1 MKLLVATNNFWLGGR
16 ETFIDT
22 WLTELAVPA
31 SLIASSVDRDV
42 PGVPRFGDV
51 VECGTEPYDRRLRA
65 WLAQGGELIR
75 RTQPAVIWAHHFELL
90 PAWLLSRVHGVPL
103 LTTFH
108 GPLIGDRRPN
118 ELMQALGMTLAIHR
132 GDLLTG
138 VSEEVL
144 DGLRALNPAAAP
156 RLLPNTVSVG
166 DAADPPRVPPRR
178 FVLLTRRD
186 KLEHIRQAA
195 LLFASYARR
204 VSGCS
209 LVIADGDLKLHER
222 HRRSIRGAL
231 RQLGGKWAVGQGFD
245 FLRRLGRMDFI
256 GWTADARAEIRAADA
271 VLGMGRVVLEAI
283 AERRPAV
290 LVGYRD
296 VHGLVTA
303 ANFDTFRRTNF
314 SGRGM
319 PPRSRDEIVRELLAL
334 RGTPD
339 LSSVLDSISSRA
351 WAERLRELLRELGN
365 TRPAPDRTA
374 NELSAAI
381 ERGAGAAELFNVA
394 VRTLAPAELETLYR
408 VTEG

>member
-1 MKLLVATNNFWLGGR
+1 MKLLIATNNFWLGGR

-22 WLTELAVPA
+22 WLTELAAPA
-31 SLIASSVDRDV
+31 SLIASSIDRDV
-42 PGVPRFGDV
+42 PGVPRFGEV

-65 WLAQGGELIR
+65 WLARGGELIR
-75 RTQPAVIWAHHFELL
+75 RTQPAAIWAHHFELL

-108 GPLIGDRRPN
+108 GPLIGDSRPN
-118 ELMQALGMTLAIHR
+118 DLMQALGMTLAIHR
-132 GDLLTG
+132 GDAFTG

-144 DGLRALNPAAAP
+144 DGLRSLNPAAAP
-156 RLLPNTVSVG
+156 RLLPNTVALG
-166 DAADPPRVPPRR
+166 GNAEPPRMPPRR

-204 VSGCS
+204 VPGCS
-209 LVIADGDLKLHER
+209 LVIADGDVKLHQH
-222 HRRSIRGAL
+222 HRRSIRGAI
-231 RQLGGKWAVGQGFD
+231 RQLGGKWAIGQGFG
-245 FLRRLGRMDFI
+245 FLRRLRRMEFI

-319 PPRSRDEIVRELLAL
+319 PARSREEVVNELLAL
-334 RGTPD
+334 RETPD
-339 LSSVLDSISSRA
+339 LSPVLDAISSHA
-351 WAERLRELLRELGN
+351 WADRLRELLRELGN
-365 TRPAPDRTA
+365 SRPAPDPTA
-374 NELSAAI
+374 DELCDAV
-381 ERGAGAAELFNVA
+381 ERGAGAAELFSVA